1 MRKVASLKDKIKNL
15 TTGIGLLCSNNIELL
30 DYIEDLTDKQSSPEF
45 KSLSDKEKYDI
56 VNFKLGK
63 IYKKTLSVHEE
74 SFY

>member
-45 KSLSDKEKYDI
+45 KSLSDKE
-56 VNFKLGK
+56 
-63 IYKKTLSVHEE
+63 
-74 SFY
+74 